1 VYLRAAQSYA
11 NSTVDNFWADLSKA
25 KKLAVLQDRIS
36 QASSLAE
43 SSRAAL
49 QLVHQVM
56 FPLNNQPEGL
66 SDLLSR
72 FEHGEAIYG
81 FVREHLRCGA
91 LMALSFV
98 RVHYPEV
105 NMELLKLLLETPN
118 GRVDM
123 VAHYS
128 ACRGTADYIA
138 RQIITESDQQRTGGN
153 PVLA

>member
-1 VYLRAAQSYA
+1 M
-11 NSTVDNFWADLSKA
+11 
-25 KKLAVLQDRIS
+25 LQDQVS

-49 QLVHQVM
+49 ALVHQVM

-66 SDLLSR
+66 SDLLNR
-72 FEHGEAIYG
+72 FENGEAIYG

-91 LMALSFV
+91 LVALSFV

-105 NMELLKLLLETPN
+105 DMELLKRLPPTPS
-118 GRVDM
+118 GRVDI

-128 ACRGTADYIA
+128 ACKRTADCIA
-138 RQIITESDQQRTGGN
+138 GQIIIKSDQQRTGGN

>member
-1 VYLRAAQSYA
+1 M
-11 NSTVDNFWADLSKA
+11 
-25 KKLAVLQDRIS
+25 LQDRVS

-49 QLVHQVM
+49 ALVHQVM

-66 SDLLSR
+66 SDLLNC
-72 FEHGEAIYG
+72 FENGEAIYG

-91 LMALSFV
+91 LVALSFV
-98 RVHYPEV
+98 RIHYPEV
-105 NMELLKLLLETPN
+105 DMELLKRLPSTPS

-128 ACRGTADYIA
+128 ACKGTQITLQGKSSSKAISRG
-138 RQIITESDQQRTGGN
+138 
-153 PVLA
+153 LAAILCWLDLCDTCKTPDCVSVNLLSNDFSLV

>member
-1 VYLRAAQSYA
+1 
-11 NSTVDNFWADLSKA
+11 
-25 KKLAVLQDRIS
+25 VLQDRIS

-49 QLVHQVM
+49 ALVHQVM

-66 SDLLSR
+66 SDLLNR
-72 FEHGEAIYG
+72 FKNGETIYK

-91 LMALSFV
+91 LVALSFV

-105 NMELLKLLLETPN
+105 DMELLKRLPQTPS

-123 VAHYS
+123 VMHYS
-128 ACRGTADYIA
+128 ACKGTADYIA